1 MVKVVVDANILVS
14 FLLTEGKKISLLI
27 DWWEEKKI
35 QVLVNDEI
43 GVEYKQVAERL
54 INRRLVDPGKVTA
67 LMGNLETEAVRVPST
82 SVVAKSADPK
92 DNRYLACAI
101 DGKAD
106 YLITGDKKHLLPL
119 QQIGKT
125 KIVSPAEFVKLIST
139 R

>member
-14 FLLTEGKKISLLI
+14 FLLTEGETISRLI
-27 DWWEEKKI
+27 DWWEEEKI

-67 LMGNLETEAVRVPST
+67 LMRNLETEAVRVPST

-119 QQIGKT
+119 RRIGKT
-125 KIVSPAEFVKLIST
+125 KVVSPAEFVELIS
-139 R
+139 